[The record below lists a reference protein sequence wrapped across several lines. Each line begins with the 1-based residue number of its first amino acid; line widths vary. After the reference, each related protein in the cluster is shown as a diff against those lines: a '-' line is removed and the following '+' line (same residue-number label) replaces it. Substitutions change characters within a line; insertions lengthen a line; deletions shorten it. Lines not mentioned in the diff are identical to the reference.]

1 MSANEAIANP
11 CCDVSRDG
19 RHCAV
24 CNRAVCDCTSVTFC
38 DVCGYVACIHCATV
52 AYNYE
57 RIKHCVWCNQTL
69 CDGCATVTYCE
80 SCDRHMC
87 DGCVRAA
94 PCDGCAL
101 GGQ

>member
-1 MSANEAIANP
+1 MSANQAIANP
-11 CCDVSRDG
+11 CDVCRDG
-19 RHCAV
+19 HRCAV
-24 CNRAVCDCTSVTFC
+24 CNRAVCGCTSVTFC

-52 AYNYE
+52 AYNHE
-57 RIKHCVWCNQTL
+57 RIKHCVWCDQTL

-94 PCDGCAL
+94 PCDGCASSD
-101 GGQ
+101 Q